1 VIAREDFAE
10 LGADWGSADPGGP
23 WTCALVPGVTAT
35 ISSQRG
41 AIAIAAEL
49 LEGRCMLQEISA
61 TDVDVKLR
69 MSRVMLASIGQ
80 MSGWIDVHGLDNN
93 VSYRLEIGWPDGA
106 AVYAYLWLI
115 DGTDGTLLTA
125 ASLPALVPE
134 DVLHVRFAVGTGA
147 GGNQSVLTA
156 KVWGSAA
163 GEPID
168 ATVQAVDN
176 DARLQRPGAI
186 GVGAWAASG
195 ASGTL
200 FVDDFQAEGW
210 R

>member
-1 VIAREDFAE
+1 VIAREDFSE
-10 LGADWGSADPGGP
+10 LGGDWGSADPGGP
-23 WTCALVPGVTAT
+23 WTCTQGPGLTAT

-41 AIAIAAEL
+41 AIAISSEL

-61 TDVDVKLR
+61 TDVDVQLR
-69 MSRVMLASIGQ
+69 MSRVMTSVGQ
-80 MSGWIDVHGLDNN
+80 LSGWIDVRDLDTN
-93 VSYRLEIGWPDGA
+93 VSYRLEIGWPNGS
-106 AVYAYLWLI
+106 AVYAYLWLR
-115 DGTDGTLLTA
+115 DGTVSTVLTA
-125 ASLPALVPE
+125 ASLSAIDPD
-134 DVLHVRFAVGTGA
+134 DVLHVRFAVGTG
-147 GGNQSVLTA
+147 GGSNQSVLIA

-176 DARLQRPGAI
+176 DARLQGPGAI
-186 GVGAWAASG
+186 GVGAWAGSG

-210 R
+210 Q